1 MLARMAEAER
11 VAPLIY
17 RAVMASAALQPACE
31 PAVLES
37 LRLAYYAN
45 SARNAVLFQ
54 ELECILQLLDKAGI
68 PVIVLKGAWLA
79 HQLYQDVALRPMN
92 DLDLLVEKGDL
103 DRAVALLY
111 AAGYRRLAVFQ
122 NDAFENQLGHAVH
135 LVHLG
140 KPGVEV
146 EVHWQL
152 ASGEASLFQPEMAW
166 FWQTAETRRVGG
178 RRMAVLWT
186 PPTACSCAP
195 TWGSSTGSGW
205 AS

>member
-1 MLARMAEAER
+1 MAEAER

-31 PAVLES
+31 PAVLEP

-135 LVHLG
+135 LVHPG

-146 EVHWQL
+146 EIHWQL
-152 ASGEASLFQPEMAW
+152 ASGEALCSSPKW
-166 FWQTAETRRVGG
+166 PGSGRPPKPAEWAAAGWRSSR
-178 RRMAVLWT
+178 T